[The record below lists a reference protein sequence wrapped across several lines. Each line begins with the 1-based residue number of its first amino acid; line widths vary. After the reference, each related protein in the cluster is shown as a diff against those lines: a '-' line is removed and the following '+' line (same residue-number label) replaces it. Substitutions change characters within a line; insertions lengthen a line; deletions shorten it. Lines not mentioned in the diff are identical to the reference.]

1 MSLKSKLNA
10 QFFTNN
16 IGNKKIH
23 SLWIFVGTII
33 FVLLII
39 FTFFNIYNIAID
51 ETKRNHQILQK
62 DMADAAATG
71 IKYYLENL
79 ANDISLLTTFHQLQ
93 NLETDYFKEPII
105 ELYNHAKIYG
115 VKTVFVT
122 DIGTKLI
129 YSTTDTIP
137 AVVNQ
142 CLENQV
148 EWAKNPKN
156 WGSSWFSPVW
166 PEVTING
173 KNEIHLLI
181 LTPLVKHSDDPFNSI
196 KNSKPV
202 GLIGE
207 VVNFN
212 WLVEKYIAS
221 INLGGSGA
229 AWIMDSQGRLL
240 YHPEHPEMI
249 LRDISEKSPDCIS
262 CHASFEV
269 QKRMIT
275 SEANY
280 GEYTVGKEPTKI
292 MSHVPIEFRNDRW
305 VLVISSNLSDVTFIL
320 RSKFRLFF
328 IIVIIILAANVTV
341 GVLFYYVNT
350 KRVRAE
356 EERRL
361 SEHKELLHLQIC
373 HASKLASIGELVD
386 TVAHEINT
394 PVSIIVAQ
402 TQALNLRNNN
412 SVKDFPEELEI
423 IKQQTKRI
431 SNYTHRLLNYSR
443 IMPFLPKPLDLTPLF
458 DECLYLVGHRLRV
471 YNITIEKKY
480 SHDLPKPIADRSQI
494 EQVFINFLNNAIDT
508 IGRNGTITITIKQI
522 SDENIEID
530 VADNGEGISE
540 ESLSQIF
547 DPFFT
552 TKKPSRGTG
561 LGLSISKAIIQR
573 HQGKIS
579 VTSKVGVGSTFSI
592 LLPLANKA

>member
-10 QFFTNN
+10 QFFTDN

-23 SLWIFVGTII
+23 SLWIFIGTFI

-93 NLETDYFKEPII
+93 NLETDYFKEPTT
-105 ELYNHAKIYG
+105 ELYNHAKNFG

-122 DIGTKLI
+122 DIRTKLI

-137 AVVNQ
+137 AFVNQ
-142 CLENQV
+142 YLENQV

-181 LTPLVKHSDDPFNSI
+181 LTPIVKHSDDPFSSS

-202 GLIGE
+202 GMIGE

-221 INLGGSGA
+221 INLGGSGV

-269 QKRMIT
+269 QKRMIN
-275 SEANY
+275 SDAYY
-280 GEYTVGKEPTKI
+280 GEYTVGNEPTKI

-328 IIVIIILAANVTV
+328 IIVIVILAANVTV
-341 GVLFYYVNT
+341 GFLFYYVNT

-356 EERRL
+356 EARRL
-361 SEHKELLHLQIC
+361 SEHKELLHQQIC

-412 SVKDFPEELEI
+412 SAKDFPEELEI

-458 DECLYLVGHRLRV
+458 DECLYLVGHRLRA
-471 YNITIEKKY
+471 YNITIEKIY
-480 SHDLPKPIADRSQI
+480 SNDLQKPVADRSQI
-494 EQVFINFLNNAIDT
+494 EQVFINLLNNAIDA
-508 IGRNGTITITIKQI
+508 IGRNGKITVAIKQI
-522 SDENIEID
+522 SEEKVEIK

-547 DPFFT
+547 NPFFT
-552 TKKPSRGTG
+552 TKQPSRGTG

-579 VTSKVGVGSTFSI
+579 VTSKVGAGSTFSI
-592 LLPLANKA
+592 LLPLSDKT